1 MKLGTI
7 SYEEK
12 IYNLDYMSSEEIESL
27 LKKIINKRKQNITLG
42 KKLLNEEK

>member
-12 IYNLDYMSSEEIESL
+12 IYNLDYMNLEEIETL
-27 LKKIINKRKQNITLG
+27 LKKVTNKRKEYIQEG
-42 KKLLNEEK
+42 KKILDNKK

>member
-12 IYNLDYMSSEEIESL
+12 IYNLDYMTSEEIESL
-27 LKKIINKRKQNITLG
+27 LKKVRNKRKEYIQKG
-42 KKLLNEEK
+42 KEMLNNDK

>member
-27 LKKIINKRKQNITLG
+27 LNKIINKRKQNITLG